1 MKKYIKAKDVK
12 KLYSG
17 TSEFSLVD
25 IREIGQ
31 HTDGHPF
38 FSISIPY
45 SIFESRIIDLI
56 PSKETLIILM
66 DHNDGLS
73 EIVEEIT
80 CDLGYRNIQIL
91 KDGVFGWKK
100 AGYFLFK
107 GIHVPSKAF
116 GELVELKKNTPHIKP
131 SELRKK
137 INKKDNIIIV
147 DGRPLEEFKKMNIP
161 TGVCCP
167 NMEIPLRIQNEIN
180 DKTEIIINCAG
191 RTRSIIGAQNLINF
205 GIKNKVKALEN
216 GTQGWTLSGYKLETN
231 KKETLDLNK
240 IEYQKSKYRN
250 SAAKIINK
258 FNLKKINLRTLNSFL
273 EEKTKNTFIFNVTAN
288 QNFSENKMY
297 LKHAPG
303 GQLIQAT
310 DSFVGVLN
318 SKIILV
324 DDGELLRASLTASW
338 LKQMGF
344 DVYIFDDDINYL
356 KNFFDQKKKFIIPK
370 SKIVE
375 NNSLIDFLK
384 LNLLD
389 IRTSHEFKKTHLKRS
404 KWINRANL
412 RFHNF
417 NGNKDFLIIYNDL
430 SKAEL
435 IYKDIISK
443 YKTSI
448 YFYKFDENFKLLNEL
463 FTNKET
469 FMKREVCIDF
479 IYHTFKR
486 HHGSKAHSLAYL
498 SWEKDLLNHMD
509 EEEKNRFKVV

>member
-12 KLYSG
+12 KLFSG
-17 TSEFSLVD
+17 ISEFSLVD

-231 KKETLDLNK
+231 KIETLDLNK

-250 SAAKIINK
+250 SAVKIINK